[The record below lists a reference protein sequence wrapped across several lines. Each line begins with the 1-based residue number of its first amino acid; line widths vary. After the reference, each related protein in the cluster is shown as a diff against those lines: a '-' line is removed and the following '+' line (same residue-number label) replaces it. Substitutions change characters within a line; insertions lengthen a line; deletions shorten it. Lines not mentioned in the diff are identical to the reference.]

1 MPYSGLDGNLYVVN
15 PGARLTSPRFRAYI
29 SGMEA
34 KIGPLIKILSRLAFI
49 ALIFVAAG
57 TLNWPRL
64 WFFLGFYAVTT
75 SALML
80 WLKKRDPGLLKERMN
95 VRKDVKGWDKTIIR
109 IYTVLLMVMYIL
121 LPLDAV
127 RFGWSRVPAALSWL
141 AFSGIFLSWVVVI
154 WAFRENAYL
163 SAFVR
168 LQTDRGHKVCTTGP
182 YRFVRHPMYLAV
194 VLSILCVP
202 FFLGS
207 LFSLIPAVLI
217 VGLFVLRTS
226 LEDRMLRAELP
237 GYSDYAVKTRWKL
250 VPKVW

>member
-1 MPYSGLDGNLYVVN
+1 MTPPHV
-15 PGARLTSPRFRAYI
+15 RKYI
-29 SGMEA
+29 SGVEKKVA
-34 KIGPLIKILSRLAFI
+34 SACKLLLRLAFI
-49 ALIFVAAG
+49 ALIFVVAG
-57 TLNWPRL
+57 TLDWPRL
-64 WFFLGFYAVTT
+64 WLILGFYAVTT

-80 WLKKRDPGLLKERMN
+80 WLKKRNPGLLEERMT
-95 VRKDVKGWDKTIIR
+95 VKKDVKGWDKTIIR
-109 IYTVLLMVMYIL
+109 IYTVLLMVMYIV

-127 RFGWSRVPAALSWL
+127 RFGWSSVPAALSWL
-141 AFSGIFLSWVVVI
+141 AFSGIFLSWVVVF

-168 LQTDRGHKVCTTGP
+168 VQTDRGHAVCTTGP

-194 VLSILCVP
+194 ILAILCVP
-202 FFLGS
+202 LFLNS

-226 LEDRMLRAELP
+226 LEDRTLQAELS
-237 GYSDYAVKTRWKL
+237 GYAEYAAKTRWKL

>member
-1 MPYSGLDGNLYVVN
+1 MPAGLTRPRVRKYI
-15 PGARLTSPRFRAYI
+15 PGV
-29 SGMEA
+29 EA
-34 KIGPLIKILSRLAFI
+34 KIGPLIKILLRVAFI

-57 TLNWPRL
+57 TFNWPRL
-64 WFFLGFYAVTT
+64 WFFLGFYAATT

-80 WLKKRDPGLLKERMN
+80 WLKKRDPGLLKERMT
-95 VRKDVKGWDKTIIR
+95 VKKDVKGWDKIIIR
-109 IYTVLLMVMYIL
+109 IYTVLLMGMYIV

-127 RFGWSRVPAALSWL
+127 RFGWSRVPAALSWF
-141 AFSGIFLSWVVVI
+141 AFAGIFLAWVVVF

-168 LQTDRGHKVCTTGP
+168 VQTDRGHTVCTTGP

-194 VLSILCVP
+194 ILAILCVP
-202 FFLGS
+202 LFLGS

-226 LEDRMLRAELP
+226 LEDRTLRAELP
-237 GYSDYAVKTRWKL
+237 GYAAYAAKTRWKL
-250 VPKVW
+250 VPNVW

>member
-1 MPYSGLDGNLYVVN
+1 M
-15 PGARLTSPRFRAYI
+15 
-29 SGMEA
+29 
-34 KIGPLIKILSRLAFI
+34 

-57 TLNWPRL
+57 TFDWPRL

-80 WLKKRDPGLLKERMN
+80 WLKKRDPELLKERMT
-95 VRKDVKGWDKTIIR
+95 VKKDVKGWDKTIIR
-109 IYTVLLMVMYIL
+109 VYTVLLMVMYIV

-141 AFSGIFLSWVVVI
+141 AFSGIVLSWAIVL

-168 LQTDRGHKVCTTGP
+168 IQTERGHTVCTTGP

-194 VLSILCVP
+194 ILSILCVP
-202 FFLGS
+202 LFLGS
-207 LFSLIPAVLI
+207 LFSLIPAVLV

-226 LEDRMLRAELP
+226 LEDRTLRTELP
-237 GYSDYAVKTRWKL
+237 GYADYAAKTRWKL
-250 VPKVW
+250 IPNVW